1 MFLLQCQESH
11 STCDECMLRASFL
24 DVSSIVPSIRHLF
37 RNEAKIL
44 RTRRMGGGGE
54 RSPPMLTQLVSRR
67 AAEEHGTEGWARH
80 SVAAETRGPGVW
92 FSKSSGQDGWF
103 KPFFLETSRLRYLTS
118 VSGKTKTFRCSF
130 VSYWAGKVLSGGLR
144 PARKSE
150 FTFRLKN
157 HTHKQAG
164 LWRE

>member
-1 MFLLQCQESH
+1 MSGKSQHMWWMYVKSQFSRREFHSAVYTTFVQEWGQNSPN
-11 STCDECMLRASFL
+11 TAYG
-24 DVSSIVPSIRHLF
+24 
-37 RNEAKIL
+37 
-44 RTRRMGGGGE
+44 GGGGE

-92 FSKSSGQDGWF
+92 FSKSSGQAGWF